1 MFILILVN
9 SLCLLFLRDI
19 YEGHLSIK
27 DQSNFA
33 IKLKNLDKS
42 KKKEFFTQDHYLV
55 QEKKFYNFKSRLFSI
70 KNLD

>member
-1 MFILILVN
+1 MNQNVEKFILILVN

-19 YEGHLSIK
+19 HEGHLSIK

-42 KKKEFFTQDHYLV
+42 KKKEFFT
-55 QEKKFYNFKSRLFSI
+55 
-70 KNLD
+70 